1 MFSMVSISK
10 APTAIFT
17 VSFRVLMSAFN
28 LDMVEV
34 GGSNPPGPTKLIAAQ
49 TCLNFSVLTLKLA
62 IKFCIFSLLIQ

>member
-34 GGSNPPGPTKLIAAQ
+34 GGSNPPGPTKSASIQA
-49 TCLNFSVLTLKLA
+49 VLGS
-62 IKFCIFSLLIQ
+62 CGN